1 MIGTESDQLGVVLNN
16 DRFQTIKKAV
26 ATGDTIPKHHHPG
39 NQVVFICTQGQI
51 DIFLDDDEVHHLHAG
66 SVLGFAGE
74 HYINGKALQDAEV
87 CITLIK
93 D

>member
-51 DIFLDDDEVHHLHAG
+51 DIF
-66 SVLGFAGE
+66 
-74 HYINGKALQDAEV
+74 
-87 CITLIK
+87 
-93 D
+93 